1 MLYAMID
8 GPQARNYST
17 MMLLYSLVTSLS
29 RCSNS
34 MLYRKSNDLF
44 LSCWWIE
51 FWDLFLDF
59 FLVGFFSYFSTLWVL
74 TAQFPDRSNNP
85 LQASQL
91 ATYCLSDHWLPN
103 TNCLLSLSLCI
114 HSVSMVCF
122 LFYIKQ
128 YLRLKTESMKYW
140 LASRKHFPDYTG
152 SSPPPIGIWI
162 TELPFHFQK
171 TETRSLPWEQW
182 KLNPNS
188 LIWCRTYPR
197 AIAGFHL
204 KSSCSSSFKPS

>member
-1 MLYAMID
+1 MNWVL
-8 GPQARNYST
+8 G
-17 MMLLYSLVTSLS
+17 LVFGFFQTV
-29 RCSNS
+29 
-34 MLYRKSNDLF
+34 
-44 LSCWWIE
+44 
-51 FWDLFLDF
+51 F
-59 FLVGFFSYFSTLWVL
+59 FLIIRILSTKWVL

-171 TETRSLPWEQW
+171 TETRVTRYLENSESSIPTLLSGAEPTLELLPDFIS
-182 KLNPNS
+182 N
-188 LIWCRTYPR
+188 R
-197 AIAGFHL
+197 AAVLLSNLARGLDSALSI
-204 KSSCSSSFKPS
+204 P

>member
-1 MLYAMID
+1 MNWVLGLVFGFFQI
-8 GPQARNYST
+8 
-17 MMLLYSLVTSLS
+17 LLY
-29 RCSNS
+29 
-34 MLYRKSNDLF
+34 
-44 LSCWWIE
+44 E
-51 FWDLFLDF
+51 FFPLC
-59 FLVGFFSYFSTLWVL
+59 GS
-74 TAQFPDRSNNP
+74 AQFPDRSNNP

-171 TETRSLPWEQW
+171 TETRVTRYLE
-182 KLNPNS
+182 NS
-188 LIWCRTYPR
+188 ESSIPTLLSGAEPTLE
-197 AIAGFHL
+197 AGFHL
-204 KSSCSSSFKPS
+204 KSRFFFQT

>member
-1 MLYAMID
+1 MIYFFLAD
-8 GPQARNYST
+8 E
-17 MMLLYSLVTSLS
+17 LS
-29 RCSNS
+29 FGTC
-34 MLYRKSNDLF
+34 F
-44 LSCWWIE
+44 WI
-51 FWDLFLDF
+51 FSD
-59 FLVGFFSYFSTLWVL
+59 LVGFFLIIRILSTLWVL

-122 LFYIKQ
+122 IFYI
-128 YLRLKTESMKYW
+128 
-140 LASRKHFPDYTG
+140 KHFPDYTG

-171 TETRSLPWEQW
+171 TETRVTRYLENSESSIPTGAEPTLELLPDFIS
-182 KLNPNS
+182 N
-188 LIWCRTYPR
+188 R
-197 AIAGFHL
+197 AAVLLSNLARGLDSALSI
-204 KSSCSSSFKPS
+204 P

>member
-1 MLYAMID
+1 MIYFFLAD
-8 GPQARNYST
+8 E
-17 MMLLYSLVTSLS
+17 LS
-29 RCSNS
+29 FGTC
-34 MLYRKSNDLF
+34 F
-44 LSCWWIE
+44 WI
-51 FWDLFLDF
+51 FSD
-59 FLVGFFSYFSTLWVL
+59 LVGFFLIIRILSTLWVL

-140 LASRKHFPDYTG
+140 LASRKHFPDYTV
-152 SSPPPIGIWI
+152 SSPPPICIWI

-171 TETRSLPWEQW
+171 TETRVTRYLENSESSIPTCAEPTLEILPDFIS
-182 KLNPNS
+182 N
-188 LIWCRTYPR
+188 R
-197 AIAGFHL
+197 AEVLLSNLARGLDSALSI
-204 KSSCSSSFKPS
+204 P